1 MEDFREERILLEP
14 VSPTGEFLNNSVLSV
29 SILAVLEIE
38 IPITIDISQATSL
51 VCGVLLPINPRFS
64 SIMVEDSNGNK
75 KWQNVEVKFEDH
87 LNFPNF
93 PFGLSPESYDK
104 YLDEY
109 LSKMATAK
117 FPQNKPLWEIH
128 IVKYPTSKAAGNIIF
143 KFHHAL
149 GDGYS
154 LMGAL
159 LSSLQRAENPSLPL
173 TFPTCQSSKLK
184 RNRSII
190 HRLPQIFSSILY
202 TIPDFGWSLIKSN
215 FLKDDQSPIRS
226 GNYVGVEFQPTILT
240 TTTFSL
246 DQVKL
251 IKNKLVATI
260 NDVICGIIFFG
271 ARLYMQEINEESTNS
286 NCTAIVLLNT
296 RMFMDYAS
304 VNEMMKPDSKTPWG
318 NRFAFLH
325 IPIPKFRNDQFSNP
339 LDIVRY
345 AQKVIGRKR
354 KSLSVYL
361 NGRLLEMVKKFK
373 GYEAAAELMYNTVT
387 NASMVIS
394 NMIGPVEQMA
404 LANHP
409 VKGLYFSL
417 GGTPEDL
424 NISIVSYM
432 GKLSVTF
439 GTKEGHIDLQ
449 KFKSCIEQAF
459 DTIFK
464 AAQNS

>member
-109 LSKMATAK
+109 LSKMATEK

-215 FLKDDQSPIRS
+215 FLKDDQSPIR
-226 GNYVGVEFQPTILT
+226 
-240 TTTFSL
+240 
-246 DQVKL
+246 
-251 IKNKLVATI
+251 
-260 NDVICGIIFFG
+260 
-271 ARLYMQEINEESTNS
+271 
-286 NCTAIVLLNT
+286 
-296 RMFMDYAS
+296 MFMDYAS
-304 VNEMMKPDSKTPWG
+304 VNEMMKPDSKMPWG

-404 LANHP
+404 LASHP

>member
-38 IPITIDISQATSL
+38 IPITIDISQAMSL

-75 KWQNVEVKFEDH
+75 QWQNVEVKLEDH

-93 PFGLSPESYDK
+93 PLGLSPESYDK

-109 LSKMATAK
+109 LSKIAIEK

-128 IVKYPTSKAAGNIIF
+128 MVKYPTSKAAGNIIF

-159 LSSLQRAENPSLPL
+159 LSCLQRAENPSLPP
-173 TFPTCQSSKLK
+173 TFPTRQSSKLK

-190 HRLPQIFSSILY
+190 QHLPQIFSSILY

-226 GNYVGVEFQPTILT
+226 GNYVGVEFQQTILT
-240 TTTFSL
+240 TMTFSL

-251 IKNKLVATI
+251 IKNKLAVTI

-296 RMFMDYAS
+296 RMLMDYAS

-325 IPIPKFRNDQFSNP
+325 IPIPKFTDDQFSDP

-345 AQKVIGRKR
+345 TQKVIGRKR

-373 GYEAAAELMYNTVT
+373 GYEAAAKFIYSTVT

-394 NMIGPVEQMA
+394 NIIGPVEQMA

-409 VKGLYFSL
+409 VKGLYYSL
-417 GGTPEDL
+417 VGTPEDL
-424 NISIVSYM
+424 DISIVSYM
-432 GKLSVTF
+432 GKLNVTF
-439 GTKEGHIDLQ
+439 GAKGHIDLQ
-449 KFKSCIEQAF
+449 KFKSCMEKAF